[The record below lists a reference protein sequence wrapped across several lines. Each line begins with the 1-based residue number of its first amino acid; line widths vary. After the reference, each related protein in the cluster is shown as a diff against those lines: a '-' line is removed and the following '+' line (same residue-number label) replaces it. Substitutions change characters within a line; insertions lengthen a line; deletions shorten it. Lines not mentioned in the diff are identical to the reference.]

1 MNLKN
6 LEVPDIYPARFAG
19 LIKKILAAQIPTG
32 KLGEFANFISKHSH
46 IQLANELARMDARPG
61 VSLVSK
67 HAYNFA
73 RKQLATRP
81 RIKLVIITTL
91 LLIVALLL
99 TNRGV
104 EELDAKKP
112 EIKVNGQ
119 AILIAKDKQTDEEA
133 QVDAEIGYKESP
145 FDFKMPVNGYVSQGY
160 HGGHRAIDIATGAV
174 GIPIT
179 ALGEGKVEFA
189 GFTTDGKGN
198 VVIVDHGDD
207 LKSLYAHMG
216 KISVGIGN
224 QVDSGTLLGTV
235 GLTGHTTGAHVHLEI
250 YDNGIAVDPTKVLP
264 DPENPL
270 GLEPKAEVTPD

>member
-6 LEVPDIYPARFAG
+6 LKVP
-19 LIKKILAAQIPTG
+19 KILAAQIPTG
-32 KLGEFANFISKHSH
+32 KLGDFANFISKHSH
-46 IQLANELARMDARPG
+46 IRLANELARMDARPG

-67 HAYNFA
+67 LAYNFV
-73 RKQLATRP
+73 RKQLVTRP
-81 RIKLVIITTL
+81 RIKLVIISTL
-91 LLIVALLL
+91 LLIAALLL

-133 QVDAEIGYKESP
+133 QLDVKIGYRESP

-160 HGGHRAIDIATGAV
+160 HGYHRAIDIATGAV
-174 GIPIT
+174 GVPIT
-179 ALGEGKVEFA
+179 ALGEGQVEFA
-189 GFTTDGKGN
+189 GFTADGKGN
-198 VVIVDHGDD
+198 VVIVDHGDG
-207 LKSLYAHMG
+207 LRSLYAHMG
-216 KISVGIGN
+216 KISVAVGT

-250 YDNGIAVDPTKVLP
+250 YDNTIAVDPLKVLP

-270 GLEPKAEVTPD
+270 GFEPRAEVTPEH